1 MDHVGR
7 SLSFRFAK
15 AFVNGVVKK
24 VDILSLFE
32 MLWIL
37 PLPMPLVF
45 FTSKSSHFV
54 PKINSVGV
62 FHRCWMALAS

>member
-37 PLPMPLVF
+37 PLVF

-62 FHRCWMALAS
+62 VHRSWMASAS